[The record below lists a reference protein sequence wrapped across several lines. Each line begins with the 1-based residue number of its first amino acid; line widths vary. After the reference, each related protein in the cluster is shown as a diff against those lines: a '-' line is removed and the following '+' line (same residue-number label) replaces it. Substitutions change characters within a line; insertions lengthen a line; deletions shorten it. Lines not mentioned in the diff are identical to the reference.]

1 MPLEM
6 YQRVTVPKNIW
17 NRHKEMKEAHCS
29 PLREQM
35 TLNQLIPLEPRA
47 FEILPR
53 NRFRDFDNYING
65 PSLEY
70 LQMFRWQ
77 AGLDSQP

>member
-6 YQRVTVPKNIW
+6 YQCATVPKNIR
-17 NRHKEMKEAHCS
+17 NRHKEMKEAHCR
-29 PLREQM
+29 PLRKPM
-35 TLNQLIPLEPRA
+35 ALNKLIPLEPRA

-53 NRFRDFDNYING
+53 NRFRDFDDYIDG
-65 PSLEY
+65 PSMED
-70 LQMFRWQ
+70 LQMFQWQ